1 MTIPTPAFG
10 FAAAV
15 AAFIGLL
22 SGLALAVALKLAR
35 VPPPAHL
42 RPM

>member
-15 AAFIGLL
+15 GAFIGLL
-22 SGLALAVALKLAR
+22 PALAPAVALKLAR
-35 VPPPAHL
+35 VPPPA
-42 RPM
+42 